1 VPRETSATLTT
12 DETEEGDTATA
23 TDKPQATDTE
33 TDDSDKDAG
42 PPRIVDGFVT
52 GHGGAIAGVK
62 ATVTLSIVDEETK
75 TVYGLPVEKPVKT
88 LEYTTDENGRY
99 AIVIPD
105 DLATN
110 AQVRVIV
117 KLMHPKFLGRQ
128 MGPVHVTDFD
138 GKRIGND
145 QPYWLMRQM
154 ARQVIKQS
162 RLRKANHLTGRI
174 LLPDGT
180 PAVGAKVK
188 TATKYRTHGW
198 KFHSTDDY
206 GASDEA
212 VTDGDGQFSIVID
225 RSASLTAMMAGQA
238 PLIIH
243 DLKNRIP
250 IANGDAPTDFRLPPA
265 NRIKGRVVTAD
276 GNPVPRAI
284 VTVMQD
290 AKRDDFFMLLKYGI
304 SCAADELGYYELP
317 PLPTGTLIVYIWG
330 QLEPGGDTAAY
341 SKFMAASMR
350 NGLFENRPGFRTE
363 PLHFV
368 FVRKR
373 VILEPFSPF
382 TTLELQAVP
391 QWSHSR

>member
-1 VPRETSATLTT
+1 
-12 DETEEGDTATA
+12 
-23 TDKPQATDTE
+23 
-33 TDDSDKDAG
+33 
-42 PPRIVDGFVT
+42 
-52 GHGGAIAGVK
+52 
-62 ATVTLSIVDEETK
+62 
-75 TVYGLPVEKPVKT
+75 
-88 LEYTTDENGRY
+88 
-99 AIVIPD
+99 
-105 DLATN
+105 
-110 AQVRVIV
+110 
-117 KLMHPKFLGRQ
+117 
-128 MGPVHVTDFD
+128 
-138 GKRIGND
+138 
-145 QPYWLMRQM
+145 
-154 ARQVIKQS
+154 
-162 RLRKANHLTGRI
+162 
-174 LLPDGT
+174 
-180 PAVGAKVK
+180 
-188 TATKYRTHGW
+188 
-198 KFHSTDDY
+198 
-206 GASDEA
+206 
-212 VTDGDGQFSIVID
+212 D

-317 PLPTGTLIVYIWG
+317 PLPAGTLIVYIWG